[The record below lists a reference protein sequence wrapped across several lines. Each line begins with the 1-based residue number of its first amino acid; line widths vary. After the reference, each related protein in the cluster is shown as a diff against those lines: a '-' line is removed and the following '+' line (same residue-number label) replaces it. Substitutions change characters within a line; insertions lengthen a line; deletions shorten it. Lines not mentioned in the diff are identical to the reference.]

1 MGVDPVARPVSGGTR
16 RVRRPAG
23 RPPAQDRLMFEDI
36 PRPGLWKR
44 LLLGGF
50 LVVFAAA
57 GATAVAA
64 FHEVDKVVQALELG
78 TELKLGKNTLAQ
90 TDPGKPQTLLILGS
104 DRRPRAN
111 GEGASG
117 ARSDTIML
125 VRLNPDKDA
134 TAIMSLPRDLKVQI
148 PGHGVE
154 KINAAYEY
162 GGPALTLQTVKRLTG
177 LPINHVINVTFKGFW
192 RAVNAIGC
200 VYADVDRDYFN
211 ESAEFA
217 YINID
222 PGYQRL
228 CARQALQYVRFRHY
242 DTDLV
247 RSARQ
252 QDFLRQM
259 KQQVTYTDLISN
271 RDRLVKIFGRNTA
284 TDSDLRSRSEVLRLL
299 KLAVFS
305 AGQPIQEI
313 HFEGEIGPSF
323 VEASD
328 AQVKKLVQQFLKVED
343 SPGPRGTAPGERPAR
358 KPRRKRRAQ
367 PLNLYDASVTGKE
380 QALQAVQA
388 GAGGSLPV
396 YYPTLL
402 RNSSQF
408 AQPPRVYKL
417 MGTDGKCYG
426 DFRMVVRRT
435 DANGEYYGLQGTTW
449 KNPPILDSPSETRKV
464 GRREFKLFFAG
475 DRLRLV
481 AWQTPKATYWISN
494 TLLQTLDKK
503 QMMGIARSTKR
514 CC

>member
-1 MGVDPVARPVSGGTR
+1 
-16 RVRRPAG
+16 
-23 RPPAQDRLMFEDI
+23 MFDDI

-44 LLLGGF
+44 LIVGGLLCI
-50 LVVFAAA
+50 FAAA
-57 GATAVAA
+57 AATAVAA
-64 FHEVDKVVQALELG
+64 FHEVDKVVSALELSP
-78 TELKLGKNTLAQ
+78 ELKLGKNALAT
-90 TDPGKPQTLLILGS
+90 TDPGEAQTLLILGS
-104 DRRPRAN
+104 DRRPKDN
-111 GEGASG
+111 VEGGSG

-125 VRLNPDKDA
+125 VRLNPHKEA
-134 TAIMSLPRDLKVQI
+134 TAIMSLPRDLKVDI
-148 PGHGVE
+148 PGRGVD
-154 KINAAYEY
+154 KINASYEY
-162 GGPALTLQTVKRLTG
+162 GGPALTLRTVKQLTG
-177 LPINHVINVTFKGFW
+177 LNINHVVNVTFTGFW

-200 VYADVDRDYFN
+200 VYTDVDRDYFN
-211 ESAEFA
+211 DTAEFT

-228 CARQALQYVRFRHY
+228 CARKALQYVRFRHF

-259 KQQVTYTDLISN
+259 KQQVTYTDLIEKH
-271 RDRLVKIFGRNTA
+271 DRLVKIFGRNTA
-284 TDSDLRSRSEVLRLL
+284 TDGALRSRSEVLRLL
-299 KLAVFS
+299 KLALFS
-305 AGQPIQEI
+305 ATKPIQEI
-313 HFEGEIGPSF
+313 HFEGEIGPSY
-323 VEASD
+323 VEASN
-328 AQVKKLVQQFLKVED
+328 AQVKKLVQRFLDVKE
-343 SPGPRGTAPGERPAR
+343 SPGPRGDAPGERPAR
-358 KPRRKRRAQ
+358 EPKRKRRA
-367 PLNLYDASVTGKE
+367 PSLHVYDASVTGKD
-380 QALQAVQA
+380 QALQAVEA

-417 MGTDGKCYG
+417 MGTSGKRYG
-426 DFRMVVRRT
+426 AYRMVVGRT

-464 GRREFKLFFAG
+464 GGREYKLFFAG

-481 AWQTPKATYWISN
+481 AWTTPKATYWISN

-503 QMMGIARSTKR
+503 QMMAIARSTRR

>member
-1 MGVDPVARPVSGGTR
+1 
-16 RVRRPAG
+16 
-23 RPPAQDRLMFEDI
+23 MFQDI

-57 GATAVAA
+57 AATAVAA
-64 FHEVDKVVQALELG
+64 FHEVDKVVSALELG
-78 TELKLGKNTLAQ
+78 TELKLGKNTLAT
-90 TDPGKPQTLLILGS
+90 TDPGKAQTILILGS
-104 DRRPRAN
+104 DHRPKVN

-125 VRLNPDKDA
+125 VRLNPDKEA
-134 TAIMSLPRDLKVQI
+134 TAIMSLPRDLKVRI
-148 PGHGVE
+148 PGHGVD

-162 GGPALTLQTVKRLTG
+162 GGPALTLRTVKELTG
-177 LPINHVINVTFKGFW
+177 LPVNHVVNVTFKGFW

-200 VYADVDRDYFN
+200 VYTDVDRDYFN
-211 ESAEFA
+211 DSAEFT

-228 CARQALQYVRFRHY
+228 CARQALQYVRFRHF

-259 KQQVTYTDLISN
+259 KQQVTYTDLISK

-284 TDSDLRSRSEVLRLL
+284 TDATLRSRSEVLRLV

-313 HFEGEIGPSF
+313 HFEGQIGESF

-328 AQVKKLVQQFLKVED
+328 AQVKKLVQRFLNVQE
-343 SPGPRGTAPGERPAR
+343 SPGPRGEAPDERPAR
-358 KPRRKRRAQ
+358 KPKRRQRRADSSIGV
-367 PLNLYDASVTGKE
+367 YDATGIGE
-380 QALQAVQA
+380 DQGLQAVKA

-396 YYPTLL
+396 LYPTLL
-402 RNSSQF
+402 LNSSQF
-408 AQPPRVYKL
+408 SQPPRVYKL
-417 MGTDGKCYG
+417 RGTDGKRYG
-426 DFRMVVRRT
+426 AYRMVMNRT
-435 DANGEYYGLQGTTW
+435 NANGEYYGLQGTTW
-449 KNPPILDSPSETRKV
+449 KDPPILDSPTEKRTV
-464 GRREFKLFFAG
+464 GGRQYELHFAG

-481 AWQTPKATYWISN
+481 AWRTPKAAYWVSN
-494 TLLQTLDKK
+494 TLLQTLTKK
-503 QMMGIARSTKR
+503 QMMAIARSTRR

>member
-1 MGVDPVARPVSGGTR
+1 
-16 RVRRPAG
+16 
-23 RPPAQDRLMFEDI
+23 MFEDI

-44 LLLGGF
+44 LLIGGF
-50 LVVFAAA
+50 LCIFAAA
-57 GATAVAA
+57 AATSVAA
-64 FHEVDKVVQALELG
+64 FHEVDKIVSALEVNP
-78 TELKLGKNTLAQ
+78 ELRLGKNTLAT
-90 TDPGKPQTLLILGS
+90 TDPGQPQTLLILGS
-104 DRRPRAN
+104 DQRPKN
-111 GEGASG
+111 NVEGGSG

-125 VRLNPDKDA
+125 VRLNPHKEA
-134 TAIMSLPRDLKVQI
+134 TAIMSLPRDLKVNI
-148 PGHGVE
+148 PGHGVD
-154 KINAAYEY
+154 KINASYEI
-162 GGPALTLQTVKRLTG
+162 GGPKLTVETVKQLTG

-200 VYADVDRDYFN
+200 VYTDVDRDYFN
-211 ESAEFA
+211 DSAEFT

-228 CARQALQYVRFRHY
+228 CARKALQYVRYRHT

-259 KQQVTYTDLISN
+259 KQQVTYTDLISK

-284 TDSDLRSRSEVLRLL
+284 TDADLRSRSEVLRLL

-305 AGQPIQEI
+305 AAKPIQEI

-328 AQVKKLVQQFLKVED
+328 AQVKKLVQRFLDVKE
-343 SPGPRGTAPGERPAR
+343 SSGPRGQAPGERPAR
-358 KPRRKRRAQ
+358 KPKRKQRPSAES
-367 PLNLYDASVTGKE
+367 LNLYDASVTGKD

-402 RNSSQF
+402 LNSSQF

-417 MGTDGKCYG
+417 MGTDRRRYG
-426 DFRMVVRRT
+426 AFRMVVRRT
-435 DANGEYYGLQGTTW
+435 NAFGEYYGIQGTTW
-449 KNPPILDSPSETRKV
+449 KNPPILDSPSVTRKV
-464 GRREFKLFFAG
+464 GGRTFKLFFAG
-475 DRLRLV
+475 NQLRLV

-503 QMMGIARSTKR
+503 QMMAIARSTRR

>member
-1 MGVDPVARPVSGGTR
+1 
-16 RVRRPAG
+16 
-23 RPPAQDRLMFEDI
+23 MFQDI

-44 LLLGGF
+44 LIVGGLLT
-50 LVVFAAA
+50 VFAAA

-64 FHEVDKVVQALELG
+64 FNELDKVVHALELG
-78 TELKLGKNTLAQ
+78 PELRLGKDALSQ

-104 DRRPRAN
+104 DRRPRNNA
-111 GEGASG
+111 EGAGG

-125 VRLNPDKDA
+125 VRLNPDKEA

-148 PGHGVE
+148 PGRGVD
-154 KINAAYEY
+154 KINASYDY
-162 GGPALTLQTVKRLTG
+162 GGPALTLETVKNLTG

-211 ESAEFA
+211 DSAEYT
-217 YINID
+217 YIDID

-228 CARQALQYVRFRHY
+228 CARQALQYVRFRHT

-259 KQQVTYTDLISN
+259 KQQVTYTKLIDN
-271 RDRLVKIFGRNTA
+271 RDRLMKIFGRNTS
-284 TDSDLRSRSEVLRLL
+284 TDAGLRSRSEVLRLV
-299 KLAVFS
+299 KLAYFS

-328 AQVKKLVQQFLKVED
+328 AQVQRLVQRFLRVEE
-343 SPGPRGTAPGERPAR
+343 SPGPRGKPPGETPAR
-358 KPRRKRRAQ
+358 KPRRKRKRDAES
-367 PLNLYDASVTGKE
+367 LDLYDAAATGE
-380 QALQAVQA
+380 DQGLQAVQA

-396 YYPTLL
+396 FYPTLL
-402 RNSSQF
+402 LNSSQF
-408 AQPPRVYKL
+408 AHPPRVYKL
-417 MGTDGKCYG
+417 RSPDRTKYG
-426 DFRMVVRRT
+426 AYRLVITRT
-435 DANGEYYGLQGTTW
+435 NANGEYYGVQGTTW
-449 KNPPILDSPSETRKV
+449 KDPPILDNPTETRTV
-464 GRREFKLFFAG
+464 GGREYELHFAG

-481 AWQTPKATYWISN
+481 AWRTPKAAYWVSN
-494 TLLQTLDKK
+494 TLLQTLTAR
-503 QMMGIARSTKR
+503 QMMAIARSARR

>member
-1 MGVDPVARPVSGGTR
+1 
-16 RVRRPAG
+16 
-23 RPPAQDRLMFEDI
+23 
-36 PRPGLWKR
+36 
-44 LLLGGF
+44 
-50 LVVFAAA
+50 
-57 GATAVAA
+57 
-64 FHEVDKVVQALELG
+64 VDKIVSALEVNP
-78 TELKLGKNTLAQ
+78 ELKLGKNALAT
-90 TDPGKPQTLLILGS
+90 TDPGHAQTLLILGS
-104 DRRPRAN
+104 DQRPKN
-111 GEGASG
+111 NVEGGSG

-125 VRLNPDKDA
+125 VRLDPNKET
-134 TAIMSLPRDLKVQI
+134 TAIMSLPRDLKVNI
-148 PGHGVE
+148 PGHGVD
-154 KINAAYEY
+154 KINASYEI
-162 GGPALTLQTVKRLTG
+162 GGPKLTVDTVKQLTG

-200 VYADVDRDYFN
+200 VYTDVDRDYFN
-211 ESAEFA
+211 DSAEFT

-228 CARQALQYVRFRHY
+228 CARKALQYVRFRHF

-259 KQQVTYTDLISN
+259 KQQVTYTDLISK

-284 TDSDLRSRSEVLRLL
+284 TDGRLRNRSEVLRLL

-305 AGQPIQEI
+305 AAKPIQEI

-323 VEASD
+323 VEASN
-328 AQVKKLVQQFLKVED
+328 AQVKKLVQRFLDVKE
-343 SPGPRGTAPGERPAR
+343 SAGPRGQAPGERPAR
-358 KPRRKRRAQ
+358 RPKRGRRSH
-367 PLNLYDASVTGKE
+367 PLNVYDASVTGKD

-396 YYPTLL
+396 FYPTVL

-417 MGTDGKCYG
+417 MGTSGKRYG
-426 DFRMVVRRT
+426 AYRMVVRRT
-435 DANGEYYGLQGTTW
+435 DANGEYYGVQGTTW
-449 KNPPILDSPSETRKV
+449 KNPPILDNPSETRKV
-464 GRREFKLFFAG
+464 GGREFKLFFAG

-481 AWQTPKATYWISN
+481 AWQTPKATYWVSN

-503 QMMGIARSTKR
+503 QMMAIARSTKR

>member
-1 MGVDPVARPVSGGTR
+1 
-16 RVRRPAG
+16 
-23 RPPAQDRLMFEDI
+23 MFEDL

-44 LLLGGF
+44 LLLGAF

-64 FHEVDKVVQALELG
+64 FHEVDKVVSALELG
-78 TELKLGKNTLAQ
+78 TELKLGKNTLAT
-90 TDPGKPQTLLILGS
+90 TDPGRAQTILILGS
-104 DRRPRAN
+104 DHRPKNN

-125 VRLNPDKDA
+125 VRLNPDKEA
-134 TAIMSLPRDLKVQI
+134 TAIMSLPRDLKVNI
-148 PGHGVE
+148 PGHGVD

-162 GGPALTLQTVKRLTG
+162 GGPALTLRTVKELTG
-177 LPINHVINVTFKGFW
+177 LPVNHVVNVTFKGFW

-200 VYADVDRDYFN
+200 VYTDVDRDYFN
-211 ESAEFA
+211 DSAEFTF
-217 YINID
+217 IDID

-228 CARQALQYVRFRHY
+228 CARQALQYVRFRHF

-259 KQQVTYTDLISN
+259 KQQVTYTELIQN

-284 TDSDLRSRSEVLRLL
+284 TDATLRSRAEVLRLL

-313 HFEGEIGPSF
+313 HFEGQIGESF

-328 AQVKKLVQQFLKVED
+328 AQVKKLVQRFLNVQE
-343 SPGPRGTAPGERPAR
+343 SPGPRGEAPDERPAR
-358 KPRRKRRAQ
+358 KPKRRQRRADSSIGV
-367 PLNLYDASVTGKE
+367 YDATGLGE
-380 QALQAVQA
+380 DQGLQAVQA

-396 YYPTLL
+396 LYPTLL
-402 RNSSQF
+402 LNSSQF
-408 AQPPRVYKL
+408 TQPPRVYKL
-417 MGTDGKCYG
+417 RGPDGKRYG
-426 DFRMVVRRT
+426 AYRMVMNRT
-435 DANGEYYGLQGTTW
+435 NANGEYYGLQGTTW
-449 KNPPILDSPSETRKV
+449 KNPPILDSPTEKRTV
-464 GRREFKLFFAG
+464 GGREYELHFAG

-481 AWQTPKATYWISN
+481 AWRTPKAAYWVSN
-494 TLLQTLDKK
+494 TLLQTLTKK
-503 QMMGIARSTKR
+503 QMMAIARSTRR

>member
-1 MGVDPVARPVSGGTR
+1 
-16 RVRRPAG
+16 
-23 RPPAQDRLMFEDI
+23 MFQDI

-44 LLLGGF
+44 LLLGAF

-64 FHEVDKVVQALELG
+64 FHEVDKVVSALDLG
-78 TELKLGKNTLAQ
+78 TELKLGNETLADSDQ
-90 TDPGKPQTLLILGS
+90 GEPQTILILGS
-104 DRRPRAN
+104 DRRPRTN

-125 VRLNPDKDA
+125 VRLNPKKDA
-134 TAIMSLPRDLKVQI
+134 TAIMSLPRDLKVNI
-148 PGHGVE
+148 PGHGVD
-154 KINAAYEY
+154 KINAAYEL
-162 GGPALTLQTVKRLTG
+162 GGPALTVRTVKQLTRTS
-177 LPINHVINVTFKGFW
+177 INHVINVTFQGFW

-200 VYADVDRDYFN
+200 VYTDVDRDYFN
-211 ESAEFA
+211 DSAEFT
-217 YINID
+217 YIDID

-228 CARQALQYVRFRHY
+228 CARQALQYVRFRHF

-259 KQQVTYTDLISN
+259 KQQVTYTKLIAN

-284 TDSDLRSRSEVLRLL
+284 TDPKLHDRAEVLRLL

-323 VEASD
+323 VEASQP
-328 AQVKKLVQQFLKVED
+328 QVQKLVQQFLDAED
-343 SPGPRGTAPGERPAR
+343 SPGPRGTAPESRPPR
-358 KPRRKRRAQ
+358 KPKRRQRRTDRSIGVYEAGGLGEDQ
-367 PLNLYDASVTGKE
+367 G
-380 QALQAVQA
+380 LQAVQA

-396 YYPTLL
+396 LYPTLL
-402 RNSSQF
+402 RNSSIF

-417 MGTDGKCYG
+417 RSPEGKKYG
-426 DFRMVVRRT
+426 AYRIVMRRT
-435 DANGEYYGLQGTTW
+435 DADGEYYGLQGTTW
-449 KNPPILDSPSETRKV
+449 KNPPILDDPTEKRRV
-464 GRREFKLFFAG
+464 GGREYELHFAG

-481 AWQTPKATYWISN
+481 AWRTPKAAYWISN
-494 TLLQTLDKK
+494 TLLQTLTKK
-503 QMMGIARSTKR
+503 QMMAIARSTRR

>member
-1 MGVDPVARPVSGGTR
+1 
-16 RVRRPAG
+16 
-23 RPPAQDRLMFEDI
+23 MFQDI

-44 LLLGGF
+44 LLLGGV
-50 LVVFAAA
+50 LVIFAAA

-64 FHEVDKVVQALELG
+64 FHEVDKVVSALQEG
-78 TELKLGKNTLAQ
+78 TELKLGKNTLAT
-90 TDPGKPQTLLILGS
+90 TDPGKPQTILILGS
-104 DRRPRAN
+104 DRRPKTN

-134 TAIMSLPRDLKVQI
+134 TAIMSLPRDLKVRI
-148 PGHGVE
+148 PGRGVD

-162 GGPALTLQTVKRLTG
+162 GGPALTLKTVKQLTG
-177 LPINHVINVTFKGFW
+177 LPINHVVNVTFKGFW

-200 VYADVDRDYFN
+200 VYTDVDRDYFN
-211 ESAEFA
+211 DSAEFTF
-217 YINID
+217 IDID

-228 CARQALQYVRFRHY
+228 CARQALQYVRFRHF

-259 KQQVTYTDLISN
+259 KQQVTYTDLISK
-271 RDRLVKIFGRNTA
+271 RDRLVTIFGRNTA

-323 VEASD
+323 VEASN
-328 AQVKKLVQQFLKVED
+328 AQVKKLVQQFLNVED
-343 SPGPRGTAPGERPAR
+343 SPGPRGEAPDERPAR
-358 KPRRKRRAQ
+358 KPKRPQRRADRSIGV
-367 PLNLYDASVTGKE
+367 YDASGLGE
-380 QALQAVQA
+380 DQGLQAVQA

-396 YYPTLL
+396 LYPTLL

-408 AQPPRVYKL
+408 SQPPRVYKL
-417 MGTDGKCYG
+417 RAPDGKRYG
-426 DFRMVVRRT
+426 AYRMVMNRT

-449 KNPPILDSPSETRKV
+449 KNPPILDSPTEKRTV
-464 GRREFKLFFAG
+464 GGRQYELHFAG

-481 AWQTPKATYWISN
+481 AWRTSKAAYWVSN
-494 TLLQTLDKK
+494 TLLQTLTKK
-503 QMMGIARSTKR
+503 QMMAIARSTRR